1 MKTIRTMILSAVLV
15 VAAAASVS
23 AQNTTTQDITINV
36 QAINKIAIS
45 GGAHTMTINTATAG
59 QAPDDVVWATDWAI
73 TTNQTGS
80 KVIASIGTDMPAGVT
95 LKVNMAEP
103 TGATPAGDV
112 ALTSADQELV
122 TGITTL
128 NESGLTLTYTASAT
142 AAAGV
147 QSVVRTVTYTVTG
160 GV

>member
-15 VAAAASVS
+15 VAAAVSGS
-23 AQNTTTQDITINV
+23 AQNNATQDITINV

-59 QAPDDVVWATDWAI
+59 QAPDDVIWATSWAV
-73 TTNQTGS
+73 TTNMTGS
-80 KVIASIGTDMPAGVT
+80 KVVATITTDLPSGIT

-103 TGATPAGDV
+103 TGATSNGDIS
-112 ALTSADQELV
+112 LDNTSKELV
-122 TGITTL
+122 TGITKL

-142 AAAGV
+142 ALAGV

>member
-1 MKTIRTMILSAVLV
+1 MKNFRNMVLSAVLV
-15 VAAAASVS
+15 VAAAASAQAQS
-23 AQNTTTQDITINV
+23 ATQDITISV

-59 QAPDDVVWATDWAI
+59 QAPDDVVWSTSWDI

-80 KVIASIGTDMPAGVT
+80 KVVAAIGSDMPSGVT

-103 TGATPAGDV
+103 TNATSAGDV
-112 ALTSADQELV
+112 SLTSTPQELV
-122 TGITTL
+122 TGISKL
-128 NESGLTLTYTASAT
+128 NESALGITYTASAT
-142 AAAGV
+142 ALAGV
-147 QSVVRTVTYTVTG
+147 QTVARTVTYTITG